1 MYELISREEK
11 SPVRLERLIEELKKL
26 FTDLPM
32 ALDSKGRDSFN
43 PKYTQIKNFIF
54 DISL

>member
-26 FTDLPM
+26 FTDMPM